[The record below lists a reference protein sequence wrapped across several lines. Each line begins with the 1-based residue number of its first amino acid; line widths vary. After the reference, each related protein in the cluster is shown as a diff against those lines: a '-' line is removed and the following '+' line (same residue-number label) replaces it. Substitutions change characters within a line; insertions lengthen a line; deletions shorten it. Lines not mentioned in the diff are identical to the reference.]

1 MIHKISP
8 ILPLYSRYTLL
19 NELWLDK
26 KRIGMNR
33 RRRKPDTTVLVAAA
47 LTTVL
52 SLVLG
57 ACGDSGDSGDDAS
70 KSTAPSAPVAASGN
84 QGEPSEEPSQPT
96 ADKTLSEVRGENGI
110 TLTITAA
117 MRDSSG
123 FVTISGSVTNGT
135 GRGWTAANWTG
146 DEKELVNNGG
156 SMAGASLVDGAEK
169 KRYLI
174 LRDTEGRCLCTKF
187 TGGLLRGRSTDWYAQ
202 FPAPPKETTT
212 VTFQVGAMPPA
223 EIPLTEAQ

>member
-1 MIHKISP
+1 MD
-8 ILPLYSRYTLL
+8 R
-19 NELWLDK
+19 
-26 KRIGMNR
+26 KRIVMKR
-33 RRRKPDTTVLVAAA
+33 HRRKSGNTALVAAA
-47 LTTVL
+47 LTAAMSL
-52 SLVLG
+52 SLG
-57 ACGDSGDSGDDAS
+57 ACGDSGDSDGGAE
-70 KSTAPSAPVAASGN
+70 KSTVPSSSAASGK
-84 QGEPSEEPSQPT
+84 QGAPSETPSEST
-96 ADKTLSEVRGENGI
+96 GDNILAEVRGENGI
-110 TLTITAA
+110 TLKITAA
-117 MRDSSG
+117 TRDNSG
-123 FVTISGSVTNGT
+123 FVTVSGSVANGT
-135 GRGWTAANWTG
+135 GRGWTGANWTG

-187 TGGLLRGRSTDWYAQ
+187 TGGLLRGRTTDWYAQ